1 MEEKEVHFESILER
15 LPKKGGEFYMMVPDE
30 VAAQFVERRK
40 PARVRCV
47 INGTVHFQ
55 CAIRPKGGGGFYI
68 NVATQLRQQGKLVL
82 GQQLHATVR
91 TDDSEYGRDMPEEL
105 QELLSQ
111 DEEANRLFQNAKPVS
126 QRAIIHYVSN
136 AKSVQVRID
145 RSIMMTDRLKSGR
158 IT

>member
-1 MEEKEVHFESILER
+1 MEEEEVHFETILER

-30 VAAQFVERRK
+30 VAERFVQGRK

-68 NVATQLRQQGKLVL
+68 NVATPLRQQGKFVL
-82 GQQLHATVR
+82 GQKLHAAVR
-91 TDDSEYGRDMPEEL
+91 KDDSEYGRDMPEEL
-105 QELLSQ
+105 QELLAQ
-111 DEEANRLFQNAKPVS
+111 DEDAKRLFESAKPVN
-126 QRAIIHYVSN
+126 QRAIIHYIAS

-145 RSIMMTDRLKSGR
+145 RAIMMTDRLKAGR
-158 IT
+158 IV